1 LRKYFYIL
9 LFLPLFISTAFSQ
22 QTGDSLF
29 FSPIDTLKKIDTT
42 KSTGEVNAIVEYSAS
57 DSAVFDLANHK
68 LMLYN
73 EGDLK
78 YKEFELKAAR
88 IILYKDKSTLE
99 SHGVPDTTNAGK
111 FMGTP
116 VFFEGSKKYEGSEV
130 RYNFQTRQGNI
141 TMGTTELEGGYY
153 LGEKIKKVSEDVYF
167 IQDGRYT
174 TCDKSDPDYY
184 FGSPKMKVIQGDKVI
199 AEPVYLYVDD
209 VPVFAIPFGIFP
221 NHSGR
226 SSGLIAPAYGEDATY
241 GRYLAHLGY
250 FWAISDYMDLA
261 LQGNYFTKG
270 RLDLSMR
277 YRYALRYKF
286 TGELDLGGSRIR
298 LGEPGDLD
306 KVFSD
311 DWQIGVLHNQTID
324 PSTSLTAN
332 VNFVSSKRYYDNSSN
347 NLNNLLLQNALSN
360 VTLSKSWEGTPNSIS
375 INYYRDQKLQTGE
388 IYERIPSVSFI
399 RSQTYPFRGKNASLL
414 DLKWYEVIAYDYNSQ
429 LLYSRAK
436 TLQTDEFGV
445 QSFNYNNRGGLQQN
459 LSISAPF
466 KFSEFSISPFV
477 NYSEIWYNKSIERFY
492 DPVSKTVVTNDVA
505 GFKTFRYF
513 STGISANSR
522 IIGIFNTD
530 FLGVKG
536 FRHTVTPTVT
546 YSFQPDFSKPFWN
559 IYGSYIDS
567 TGKEVKYSFFEREVF
582 SSGSAQTGEV
592 QNMNFSLGN
601 VFEMK
606 VKENDTTDNKFQIL
620 NLNAGISYN
629 FAKDSLKLSE
639 LVLSYRTQIASLLDI
654 GGGASF
660 NFYKYADGAGRIN
673 KFLWNTDRRIA
684 DLTSFNINLSTK
696 LEGNQLQASGD
707 SAKQESEEEY
717 RGIYGDKPP
726 DFSIPW
732 SVSFNYNYSFSHPS
746 PSVTTKASNVSS
758 SLMFSL
764 TKNWKFTFSAG
775 YDIFNKEFTTP
786 YITVYRDLH
795 CWEMSLN
802 WIPTGLYRGFKF
814 ELRIK
819 APQLQDVKVTKE
831 SNYRG
836 VY

>member
-1 LRKYFYIL
+1 MVNG
-9 LFLPLFISTAFSQ
+9 AFSQ
-22 QTGDSLF
+22 QSSDSLF

-42 KSTGEVNAIVEYSAS
+42 APAGDVDAIIEYSAS
-57 DSAVFDLANHK
+57 DSAVFDLAGHK

-88 IILYKDKSTLE
+88 IILYKDNSTLE
-99 SHGVPDTTNAGK
+99 SHGIPDTSKPGK
-111 FMGTP
+111 FVGTP
-116 VFFEGSKKYEGSEV
+116 VFYEGSKKYEGAEV
-130 RYNFQTRQGNI
+130 RYNFRTRRGNI

-153 LGEKIKKVSEDVYF
+153 LGEKIKKVSDDVYF

-174 TCDKSDPDYY
+174 TCGKSDPDYY
-184 FGSPKMKVIQGDKVI
+184 FGSPKMKVIQNDKVI

-209 VPVFAIPFGIFP
+209 VPIFAIPFGIFP

-226 SSGLIAPAYGEDATY
+226 SSGLIAPAYGDDFTY
-241 GRYLAHLGY
+241 GRYLSHLGY

-286 TGELDLGGSRIR
+286 TGQLDLGGSRIR
-298 LGEPGDLD
+298 LGEPNDLD

-311 DWQIGVLHNQTID
+311 DWRIGLVHNQTID
-324 PSTSLTAN
+324 PTTSLTAN
-332 VNFVSSKRYYDNSSN
+332 VNFISSKRYYDNSTN
-347 NLNNLLLQNALSN
+347 NLNNLLLQNAISN
-360 VTLSKSWEGTPNSIS
+360 VTLSRTWEGTPNSIS
-375 INYYRDQKLQTGE
+375 INYYRDQNLQTGE
-388 IYERIPSVSFI
+388 INERIPSVSFVH
-399 RSQTYPFRGKNASLL
+399 SQSYPFRGKNASLL

-436 TLQTDEFGV
+436 TLQTDANGI
-445 QSFNYNNRGGLQQN
+445 QSFYNNNRGGVKQN
-459 LSISAPF
+459 LNISAPF
-466 KFSEFSISPFV
+466 KFSEFSLSPFV

-492 DPVSKTVVTNDVA
+492 DPVSKTVATNDVT
-505 GFKTFRYF
+505 GFKAFRYF
-513 STGISANSR
+513 STGLSANSR

-536 FRHTVTPTVT
+536 FRHTVTPAVT
-546 YSFQPDFSKPFWN
+546 YSFQPDFSKPFWKT
-559 IYGSYIDS
+559 YGNYTDS
-567 TGKEVKYSFFEREVF
+567 AGREIMYSFFEREVF
-582 SSGSAQTGEV
+582 GSAPAGEV
-592 QNMNFSLGN
+592 QSLNFSLGN

-620 NLNAGISYN
+620 NLNAGVSYN
-629 FAKDSLKLSE
+629 FAVDSLKLSE
-639 LVLSYRTQIASLLDI
+639 LGLSYRTQIASLLNI

-660 NFYKYADGAGRIN
+660 NFYKYAEGTGRVN
-673 KFLWNTDRRIA
+673 KFLWNTDKRIA
-684 DLTSFNINLSTK
+684 DLTSFNINLSTT
-696 LEGNQLQASGD
+696 LQGSQLQPSGSD
-707 SAKQESEEEY
+707 TSQNEGEEEY
-717 RGIYGDKPP
+717 IGIYEDTPP

-732 SVSFNYNYSFSHPS
+732 SVTLNYNYSFTHPS
-746 PSVTTKASNVSS
+746 PSVTNKASNISGN
-758 SLMFSL
+758 LNFSL
-764 TKNWKFTFSAG
+764 TKNWKFTFSTG
-775 YDIFNKEFTTP
+775 YDIFNKQFTAP
-786 YITVYRDLH
+786 YITIYRDLH

>member
-1 LRKYFYIL
+1 MVNG
-9 LFLPLFISTAFSQ
+9 AFSQ

-29 FSPIDTLKKIDTT
+29 FSPIDTLKTDTT
-42 KSTGEVNAIVEYSAS
+42 RPADEVDAIIEYSAS
-57 DSAVFDLANHK
+57 DSAVFDLTGQK

-88 IILYKDKSTLE
+88 IILYKDNSTLV
-99 SHGVPDTTNAGK
+99 SNGIPDTAGTGK
-111 FMGTP
+111 FIGTP
-116 VFFEGSKKYEGSEV
+116 VFYEGSKKYEGAEV
-130 RYNFQTRQGNI
+130 RYNFSTRQGNI

-153 LGEKIKKVSEDVYF
+153 LGEKIKKVSDDVYF

-174 TCDKSDPDYY
+174 TCSKSDPDYY
-184 FGSPKMKVIQGDKVI
+184 FGSPKMKVIQNDKVI
-199 AEPVYLYVDD
+199 AEPVYLFVDD
-209 VPVFAIPFGIFP
+209 VPIFAIPFGIFP

-226 SSGLIAPAYGEDATY
+226 SSGLIAPSYGEDATY
-241 GRYLAHLGY
+241 GRYLSHLGY

-261 LQGNYFTKG
+261 VQGNYFTKG
-270 RLDLSMR
+270 RQDLSMR

-286 TGELDLGGSRIR
+286 TGQLDLGGSRIR
-298 LGEPGDLD
+298 LGEEGDLD
-306 KVFSD
+306 KIFSD
-311 DWQIGVLHNQTID
+311 DWRIGLVHNQTID
-324 PSTSLTAN
+324 PTTSLTAN

-347 NLNNLLLQNALSN
+347 NLNNLLLQNAISN
-360 VTLSKSWEGTPNSIS
+360 VTLSRSWEGTPNSIS
-375 INYYRDQKLQTGE
+375 INYYRDQNLQTGE
-388 IYERIPSVSFI
+388 INERIPSVSFV
-399 RSQTYPFRGKNASLL
+399 RSQSYPFRGKNASLL

-459 LSISAPF
+459 LDISAPF
-466 KFSEFSISPFV
+466 KFSEFSLSPFV

-492 DPVSKTVVTNDVA
+492 DPVSRSVITNDVP

-522 IIGIFNTD
+522 IIGIFNTN

-536 FRHTVTPTVT
+536 FRHTVTPAVT

-582 SSGSAQTGEV
+582 GSGSAQTGEV
-592 QNMNFSLGN
+592 QSLNFSLGN

-606 VKENDTTDNKFQIL
+606 VKETDTTDNKFQIL

-629 FAKDSLKLSE
+629 FAADSLKLSQ
-639 LVLSYRTQIASLLDI
+639 LGLTYRTQIASLLNI

-660 NFYKYADGAGRIN
+660 NFYKYEEGVGRIN
-673 KFLWNTDRRIA
+673 KFLWSTDRRIA
-684 DLTSFNINLSTK
+684 DLTSFNINLSTT
-696 LEGNQLQASGD
+696 LQGSQLPSGNDSTQNEG
-707 SAKQESEEEY
+707 EEEY
-717 RGIYGDKPP
+717 IGIYEDIPP
-726 DFSIPW
+726 DFTIPW
-732 SVSFNYNYSFSHPS
+732 SVTLNYNYSFTHPS
-746 PSVTTKASNVSS
+746 PSVTNKASNISGN
-758 SLMFSL
+758 LNFSL

-775 YDIFNKEFTTP
+775 YDIFNKEFTAP

-802 WIPTGLYRGFKF
+802 WIPTGLYRGYKF

>member
-1 LRKYFYIL
+1 MRKYYYITLIL
-9 LFLPLFISTAFSQ
+9 LLTGVTFSQ

-29 FSPIDTLKKIDTT
+29 FSPIDSLKKTDTT
-42 KSTGEVNAIVEYSAS
+42 KPTGEVDAIIEYSAS
-57 DSAVFDLANHK
+57 DSAVFDIANHELK
-68 LMLYN
+68 LYN

-88 IILYKDKSTLE
+88 IILYRDNSTLV
-99 SHGVPDTTNAGK
+99 SSGIPDTAGTGK
-111 FMGTP
+111 FIGTP
-116 VFFEGSKKYEGSEV
+116 VFYEGSKKYEGSEV
-130 RYNFQTRQGNI
+130 RYNFETRQGNI

-174 TCDKSDPDYY
+174 TCNKSDPDYY
-184 FGSPKMKVIQGDKVI
+184 FGSPRMKVIQGDKVI
-199 AEPVYLYVDD
+199 SEPVYLYVDD
-209 VPVFAIPFGIFP
+209 VPIFAIPFGIFP

-241 GRYLAHLGY
+241 GRYLSHLGY

-298 LGEPGDLD
+298 LGEPNDLD

-311 DWQIGVLHNQTID
+311 DWQIGIVHNQSIN

-332 VNFVSSKRYYDNSSN
+332 VNFISSKRYYDNSTN
-347 NLNNLLLQNALSN
+347 NLNNLLLQNAISN

-375 INYYRDQKLQTGE
+375 INYYRDQNLQTGE
-388 IYERIPSVSFI
+388 INERIPSISFT
-399 RSQTYPFRGKNASLL
+399 RSQSYPFRGKNASLL
-414 DLKWYEVIAYDYNSQ
+414 DLKWYESIAYDYNGQ

-436 TLQTDEFGV
+436 TLQTDAVTGV
-445 QSFNYNNRGGLQQN
+445 QSFNNNNRGGVQQN
-459 LSISAPF
+459 LNVSAPF
-466 KFSEFSISPFV
+466 KFSEFSLSPFV
-477 NYSEIWYNKSIERFY
+477 SYSEIWYNKSIERFY

-546 YSFQPDFSKPFWN
+546 YSYQPDFSKPFWN
-559 IYGSYIDS
+559 SYGTYTDS
-567 TGKEVKYSFFEREVF
+567 TGQVVKYSLFEREVF
-582 SSGSAQTGEV
+582 GSAPTGEA
-592 QNMNFSLGN
+592 QSMSFSLGN

-606 VKENDTTDNKFQIL
+606 VKQNDTTDNKFQIL
-620 NLNAGISYN
+620 NLNAGVSYN

-639 LVLSYRTQIASLLDI
+639 LGLSYRTQIASLLNI

-660 NFYKYADGAGRIN
+660 NFYKYADGVGRIN
-673 KFLWNTDRRIA
+673 KFLWNTDKRIA
-684 DLTSFNINLSTK
+684 DLTSFNINLSTT
-696 LEGNQLQASGD
+696 LQGNQLQPTND
-707 SAKQESEEEY
+707 SAQQESEDEY
-717 RGIYGDKPP
+717 IGIYEDKPP

-732 SVSFNYNYSFSHPS
+732 SVSFNYNYSLSHPS
-746 PSVTTKASNVSS
+746 PSVTTKYSNVSS

-775 YDIFNKEFTTP
+775 YDIFNKEFTAP

-795 CWEMSLN
+795 CWEMSFN

>member
-1 LRKYFYIL
+1 LRKYYYITLIL
-9 LFLPLFISTAFSQ
+9 LLTGVTFSQ

-29 FSPIDTLKKIDTT
+29 FSPIDSLKKTDTT
-42 KSTGEVNAIVEYSAS
+42 KPTGEVDAIIEYSAS
-57 DSAVFDLANHK
+57 DSAVFDIANHELK
-68 LMLYN
+68 LYN

-88 IILYKDKSTLE
+88 IILYRDNSTLV
-99 SHGVPDTTNAGK
+99 SSGIPDTAGTGK
-111 FMGTP
+111 FIGTP
-116 VFFEGSKKYEGSEV
+116 VFYEGSKKYEGSEV
-130 RYNFQTRQGNI
+130 RYNFKTRQGNI

-174 TCDKSDPDYY
+174 TCNKSDPDYY
-184 FGSPKMKVIQGDKVI
+184 FGSPRMKVIQGDKVI

-209 VPVFAIPFGIFP
+209 VPIFAIPFGIFP

-241 GRYLAHLGY
+241 GRYLSHLGY

-298 LGEPGDLD
+298 LGEPNDLD

-311 DWQIGVLHNQTID
+311 DWQIGIVHNQSIN

-332 VNFVSSKRYYDNSSN
+332 VNFISSKRYYDNSTN
-347 NLNNLLLQNALSN
+347 NLNNLLLQNAISN

-375 INYYRDQKLQTGE
+375 INYYRDQNLQTGE
-388 IYERIPSVSFI
+388 INERIPSISFTK
-399 RSQTYPFRGKNASLL
+399 SQSYPFRGKNASLL
-414 DLKWYEVIAYDYNSQ
+414 DLKWYESIAYDYNGQ

-436 TLQTDEFGV
+436 TLQTDAVTGV
-445 QSFNYNNRGGLQQN
+445 QSFNNNNRGGVQQN
-459 LSISAPF
+459 LNVSAPF
-466 KFSEFSISPFV
+466 KFSEFSLSPFV
-477 NYSEIWYNKSIERFY
+477 SYSEIWYNKSIERFY

-546 YSFQPDFSKPFWN
+546 YSYQPDFSKPFWN
-559 IYGSYIDS
+559 SYGTYTDS
-567 TGKEVKYSFFEREVF
+567 TGQVVKYSLFEREVF
-582 SSGSAQTGEV
+582 GSAPTGEA
-592 QNMNFSLGN
+592 QSMSFSLGN

-606 VKENDTTDNKFQIL
+606 VKQNDTTDNKFQIL
-620 NLNAGISYN
+620 NLNAGVSYN

-639 LVLSYRTQIASLLDI
+639 LGLSYRTQIASLLNI

-660 NFYKYADGAGRIN
+660 NFYKYADGVGRIN
-673 KFLWNTDRRIA
+673 KFLWNTDKRIA
-684 DLTSFNINLSTK
+684 DLTSFNINLSTT
-696 LEGNQLQASGD
+696 LQGNQLQPTND
-707 SAKQESEEEY
+707 SAQQESEDEY
-717 RGIYGDKPP
+717 IGIYEDKPP

-732 SVSFNYNYSFSHPS
+732 SVSFNYNYSLSHPS
-746 PSVTTKASNVSS
+746 PSVTTKYSNVSS

-775 YDIFNKEFTTP
+775 YDIFNKEFTAP

-795 CWEMSLN
+795 CWEMSFN